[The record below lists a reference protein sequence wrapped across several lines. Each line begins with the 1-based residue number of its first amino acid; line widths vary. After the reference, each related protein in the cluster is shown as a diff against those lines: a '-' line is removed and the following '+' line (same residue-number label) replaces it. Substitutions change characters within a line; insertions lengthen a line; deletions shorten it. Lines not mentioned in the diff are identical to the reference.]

1 MAFGKIKLKNF
12 ELKKSNL
19 KLINDLKLL
28 IKENNKILNTLKP
41 TYKYSY
47 SKSTILRNK
56 KFTN

>member
-28 IKENNKILNTLKP
+28 IKENNKKNLNLIISKSGNTL
-41 TYKYSY
+41 
-47 SKSTILRNK
+47 
-56 KFTN
+56 